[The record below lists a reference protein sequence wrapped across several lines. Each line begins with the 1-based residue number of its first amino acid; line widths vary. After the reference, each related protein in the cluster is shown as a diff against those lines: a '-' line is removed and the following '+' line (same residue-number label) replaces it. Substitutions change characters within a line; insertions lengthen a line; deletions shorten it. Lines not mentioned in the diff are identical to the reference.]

1 MLGPGTCGLAAFVY
15 FLMLAL
21 APLALAAF
29 GVYIYLCAQLE
40 VQELRPGGAG
50 QKNGGRSPLL
60 LVPRVPVEECDY
72 PFFGRGKFAG
82 MFVDLNPRVLA
93 VFFIDEFFPFFRR
106 GKDMYAAFAAILG
119 VYPC

>member
-50 QKNGGRSPLL
+50 QKNGGRSPQ
-60 LVPRVPVEECDY
+60 
-72 PFFGRGKFAG
+72 
-82 MFVDLNPRVLA
+82 
-93 VFFIDEFFPFFRR
+93 ID
-106 GKDMYAAFAAILG
+106 
-119 VYPC
+119 

>member
-1 MLGPGTCGLAAFVY
+1 
-15 FLMLAL
+15 MLAL

-60 LVPRVPVEECDY
+60 VIAPLV
-72 PFFGRGKFAG
+72 
-82 MFVDLNPRVLA
+82 
-93 VFFIDEFFPFFRR
+93 RR
-106 GKDMYAAFAAILG
+106 R
-119 VYPC
+119 